1 MGILEYKA
9 LDDDAKKGM
18 ANFTEEQKQDV
29 LSYLEFLPDITVDSK
44 VFVDDDEDD
53 NVYEGDLC
61 TIRVTLTRNNLE
73 KGQKAGLIHA
83 PFFPFPKQEAWWI
96 ILGTKE
102 GKIIHIEKVVD
113 PSRIVHHDIKFLA
126 PRVGD
131 YEFNLF
137 VKSNAY
143 VGLDQSD
150 KIKLTTLDN
159 SVLPE
164 FKIHPDDAELDDE
177 PTLFEEMLNANV
189 EEDDDSDSDDDD
201 EGGAQAAIAPKSEA
215 DMKKDR
221 LKNARNQ
228 DDDSDS
234 DDDAEEVYA
243 D

>member
-1 MGILEYKA
+1 MG
-9 LDDDAKKGM
+9 GM
-18 ANFTEEQKQDV
+18 AYFADEQKKDV
-29 LSYLEFLPDITVDSK
+29 LNYLKMIPDITVDTK

-73 KGQKAGLIHA
+73 KGEKAGLIHA

-96 ILGTKE
+96 LLGTKE

-113 PSRIVHHDIKFLA
+113 PSRIVHHNIKFLA

-131 YEFNLF
+131 YEFDLF

-143 VGLDQSD
+143 VGLDQSM
-150 KIKLTTLDN
+150 KINLTTLDN

-164 FKIHPDDAELDDE
+164 FKIHPDDGDL
-177 PTLFEEMLNANV
+177 
-189 EEDDDSDSDDDD
+189 DDDSDDED
-201 EGGAQAAIAPKSEA
+201 EGATNQAIAPKSAA

-221 LKNARNQ
+221 LMNARNQ

-234 DDDAEEVYA
+234 DSDAEEVYA